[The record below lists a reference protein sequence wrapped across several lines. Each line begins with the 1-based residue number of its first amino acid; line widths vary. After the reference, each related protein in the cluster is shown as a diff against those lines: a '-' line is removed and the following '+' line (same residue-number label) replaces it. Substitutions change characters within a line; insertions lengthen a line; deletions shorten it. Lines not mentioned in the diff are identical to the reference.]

1 MGCQGSK
8 TAQASNPVEQKAAD
22 TTLLKAPVVDSNAVK
37 PQAPGAEA
45 PHALDNESTMG
56 VVATTQK
63 APETVLTQD
72 AVAPDVAQTGAT
84 QDATAAET
92 VETHTRHDST
102 TSTALENPAT
112 QDVTTPKAPEILA
125 DLEAASPHDP
135 DAKRQAVD
143 LAAPN
148 DEVMLVKQVIANL
161 VDDQVTEATTETEQ
175 RQSSPQPTVEEDAGK
190 LAQVYDFDELV
201 ASADQAK
208 VTKVDAVTV
217 PIFGGEKIG
226 CCSRFSLAKE
236 RQNELVPQEEVVA
249 PDAAQTG
256 TTQDATVATIVETS
270 EI

>member
-37 PQAPGAEA
+37 PQASGAEA
-45 PHALDNESTMG
+45 PNALDNESPMG
-56 VVATTQK
+56 VAATTQK

-102 TSTALENPAT
+102 TSTALEIPAT
-112 QDVTTPKAPEILA
+112 QDVTTPKSPEILA
-125 DLEAASPHDP
+125 DLEAASPQDP
-135 DAKRQAVD
+135 DAKRQAADV
-143 LAAPN
+143 ATAN
-148 DEVMLVKQVIANL
+148 DEVMLVTQFMAILGDA
-161 VDDQVTEATTETEQ
+161 QVTEATTETKQ
-175 RQSSPQPTVEEDAGK
+175 KQSSSEPTVEETSGK
-190 LAQVYDFDELV
+190 FAQVYDFDELV
-201 ASADQAK
+201 ASSDLAK
-208 VTKVDAVTV
+208 VAKVDAVTV
-217 PIFGGEKIG
+217 PVVAGEKVG

-256 TTQDATVATIVETS
+256 ATQDATAATIVETS